1 MKLRLAPVVHSRTQ
15 RWLDPA
21 LAMVLLIAGEIE
33 LLTSKSLHGPVA
45 LNMLVMAGIVL
56 PVALR
61 RRWPLAFA
69 AVVMSLT
76 VLMVSTLTDLNSILF
91 PMYVLFVPAYTV
103 AAYESRRRAL
113 IGLAICI
120 VGPLLVNLSSKH
132 SSAGDYAF
140 TLGLVGAAWAT
151 GRAIRTHRQLAEE
164 LTRKAERIASER
176 EARERLAV
184 ADERTRIARE
194 LHAVVA
200 NSVTAMVVQT
210 AAASRLLE
218 HDLHAADE
226 AMAAIEQTG
235 REALT
240 EMRRILGVLRRGD
253 ETAELAPQ
261 PGVGQ
266 IHRLVEDARDAGRQI
281 QLHVEGEPGP
291 LPASVDLGV
300 YRILEEA
307 LAAAPQ
313 RSSEVMEVFVRFG
326 DRDVEL
332 EILSDS
338 VGAATWPTLAMRER
352 LEVCRGEFAVEPAEG
367 AGRRLSARLPR
378 TFEEVFV

>member
-1 MKLRLAPVVHSRTQ
+1 MKLRLPPRVQAWLG

-21 LAMVLLIAGEIE
+21 LAVGLLVASETE
-33 LLTSKSLHGPVA
+33 LLTSKQLHGPVG
-45 LNMLVMAGIVL
+45 LNVVVMAGVVL
-56 PVALR
+56 PVLWR

-69 AVVMSLT
+69 AVVMGLT
-76 VLMVSTLTDLNSILF
+76 VILVGTLTELNSILF

-103 AAYESRRRAL
+103 AAYEGRTRAQV
-113 IGLAICI
+113 GLAICV
-120 VGPLLVNLSSKH
+120 VGSVLVNMVSKH

-140 TLGLVGAAWAT
+140 TFGLVGAAWAT
-151 GRAIRTHRQLAEE
+151 GRAMRTHRELAEE
-164 LTRKAERIASER
+164 LRRKALRIAAER

-210 AAASRLLE
+210 AAAERLL
-218 HDLHAADE
+218 DLDPAAADE

-235 REALT
+235 RGALV
-240 EMRRILGVLRRGD
+240 EMRRILGVLRHGD
-253 ETAELAPQ
+253 EGAELTPQ

-266 IHRLVEDARDAGRQI
+266 IHRLVEDAREARRHVE
-281 QLHVEGEPGP
+281 LHVEGEPGP

-307 LAAAPQ
+307 LATTSP
-313 RSSEVMEVFVRFG
+313 RSSDPMEVFVRFG

-332 EILSDS
+332 VITSDAE
-338 VGAATWPTLAMRER
+338 GAVAWPTLAMRER
-352 LEVCRGEFAVEPAEG
+352 LEVCGGELDVEPAG
-367 AGRRLSARLPR
+367 DTGLSLRARLPR
-378 TFEEVFV
+378 TFEEVFA